1 MKFRLPVCHQNECAQ
16 STPDPNLVRSLA
28 GLSADEER
36 STAQT
41 ARRRV
46 AGKMLSVLEQKM
58 ITRRK
63 RAIATM
69 ISVGVLVLLTPVI
82 WSSVDSFVEEGHF
95 GDLGSQVTFF
105 IVILFPALLAALI
118 AAWRNGLDDRH
129 GKRNS

>member
-1 MKFRLPVCHQNECAQ
+1 MNLRMPICNSDNCEP
-16 STPDPNLVRSLA
+16 TPDPNLLRSLA
-28 GLSADEER
+28 GLDADEER

-46 AGKMLSVLEQKM
+46 VGKVLSVREQKTT
-58 ITRRK
+58 TRRK
-63 RAIATM
+63 RAIAIM
-69 ISVGVLVLLTPVI
+69 ASVGVLVLISPVI
-82 WSSVDSFVEEGHF
+82 WSSVDSYIGEGHF
-95 GDLGSQVTFF
+95 GDLGPQVTFF

>member
-1 MKFRLPVCHQNECAQ
+1 MKLRIPICNQSNCAQ
-16 STPDPNLVRSLA
+16 STPDPMLVRSLA

-46 AGKMLSVLEQKM
+46 AGKMLSVREQKM

-63 RAIATM
+63 RAIAIM
-69 ISVGVLVLLTPVI
+69 ISVGVLVLLSPVI
-82 WSSVDSFVEEGHF
+82 WSSVDNFIDEGHF

>member
-1 MKFRLPVCHQNECAQ
+1 MKLRVPICNHDNCE
-16 STPDPNLVRSLA
+16 STPDPNLLRSLA
-28 GLSADEER
+28 GLDADEER

-46 AGKMLSVLEQKM
+46 AGKMLSVREQKE

-63 RAIATM
+63 RGIAIMA
-69 ISVGVLVLLTPVI
+69 SVGVLVLITPVI
-82 WSSVDSFVEEGHF
+82 WSSVDCVIGEGHF
-95 GDLGSQVTFF
+95 GDLGPQVTFF

-129 GKRNS
+129 GKRHS